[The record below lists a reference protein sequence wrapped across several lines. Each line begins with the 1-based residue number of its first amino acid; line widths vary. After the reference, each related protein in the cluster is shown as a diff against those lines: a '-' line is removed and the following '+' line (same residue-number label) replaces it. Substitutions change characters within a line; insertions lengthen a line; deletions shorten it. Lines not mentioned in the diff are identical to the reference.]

1 MTTGLG
7 MGSIFW
13 TNLGDTT
20 CKWSLT
26 NKTTA
31 AVNDI
36 DADADRKLPKDDKR
50 RKKTVDRRQPEVF
63 GKYRL
68 IQFKML

>member
-1 MTTGLG
+1 

-31 AVNDI
+31 AVDDI

-50 RKKTVDRRQPEVF
+50 RQKTSKDANLKFLANIDLYCLRCSED
-63 GKYRL
+63 
-68 IQFKML
+68 